1 MTRSTA
7 GYAGFSL
14 IEFLVSVVVMLFLMS
29 AVFQVLGKYQR
40 SYQNEQVTTDM
51 RQGAR
56 SAMELLSQEVG
67 QAGYLGFETRSLNA
81 NVTGNT
87 IGQTVELTST
97 ANIFIGETL
106 MVDAGVA
113 QELVTVTN
121 INGNL
126 VSGIFR
132 NTHPQNAPVNAVGV
146 FSQGVL
152 PPPSSTANMLQL
164 FGDVNADG
172 TLRYVEYRYD
182 SGAGTLSR
190 SITPIDA
197 LVQATPRV
205 LLRDLQANPNGTDF
219 FQYRTQAVPGG
230 TCVIEVTVTA
240 TTRTSSPDPES
251 RQFRSMT
258 SRLVLSPRN
267 VLVARD
273 LATTGASLRLQ
284 ATPFGLPIAAP

>member
-1 MTRSTA
+1 MTKSTA
-7 GYAGFSL
+7 KHDGFTL
-14 IEFLVSVVVMLFLMS
+14 VEFLVSTVVMLFLMA

-56 SAMELLSQEVG
+56 STMELLSQEVG
-67 QAGYLGFETRSLNA
+67 QAGYLGYNGTTLN
-81 NVTGNT
+81 VPVVGSTVS
-87 IGQTVELTST
+87 QTVPLTST
-97 ANIFIGETL
+97 ANIFVGETL
-106 MVDAGVA
+106 MVDAGVP
-113 QELVTVTN
+113 QELVTLTAVT
-121 INGNL
+121 GTT

-132 NTHPQNAPVNAVGV
+132 NTHDKDAPVNAVGV

-172 TLRYVEYRYD
+172 TLRYVEYVYN
-182 SGAGTLSR
+182 SAAGTLTR
-190 SITPIDA
+190 SITSIGA
-197 LVQATPRV
+197 AVQATPRV
-205 LLRDLQANPNGTDF
+205 MLRDLQPNPGGSAF

-240 TTRTSSPDPES
+240 TTRTTSPDPES
-251 RQFRSMT
+251 KQYRSMT
-258 SRLVLSPRN
+258 SSLVLSPRN

-273 LATTGASLRLQ
+273 LATAGTTNRLQ
-284 ATPFGLPIAAP
+284 AQPPGLPISAQ

>member
-7 GYAGFSL
+7 GHDGFSL
-14 IEFLVSVVVMLFLMS
+14 IEFLVSVVVTLFLMG
-29 AVFQVLGKYQR
+29 AVFHVLGKYQR
-40 SYQNEQVTTDM
+40 TYQTEQVTTDM

-67 QAGYLGFETRSLNA
+67 QAGYLGFTTTSLNA
-81 NVTGNT
+81 DVTGAA
-87 IGQTVELTST
+87 IAQTVPLAST
-97 ANIFIGETL
+97 ANIFNGEIL

-113 QELVTVTN
+113 QELVTVTDLT
-121 INGNL
+121 GTT
-126 VSGIFR
+126 VSGVFR
-132 NTHPQNAPVNAVGV
+132 NSHSKDAPVNAVGV

-152 PPPSSTANMLQL
+152 PPPSSTANVLQL

-182 SGAGTLSR
+182 SAAGTLSR

-197 LVQATPRV
+197 AVQETPRV
-205 LLRDLQANPNGTDF
+205 LLRDLQPNANGTAF

-230 TCVIEVTVTA
+230 NCVIEVTVTA

-251 RQFRSMT
+251 KQYRSMT
-258 SRLVLSPRN
+258 SSLVLSPRN

-273 LATTGASLRLQ
+273 LAVAGAMLRLQ
-284 ATPFGLPIAAP
+284 PAPPGLPIPTP